1 MRRDS
6 ESTCTSP
13 GLQLPCIKTGSDD
26 AELLTATDEKS
37 RKMDR
42 VGACGLDAT
51 TPGETESGA
60 KAPIL
65 PGEWRWRARTD
76 HGWLAFFKF
85 GIGAFFAISAIAS
98 LALCLAWSLPRR
110 RRIDTESSGLRFGSG
125 RFCDA
130 GFAADDEC

>member
-1 MRRDS
+1 MHEPRPAAAMNQDRERRRGTINCYRRKKVS
-6 ESTCTSP
+6 ED
-13 GLQLPCIKTGSDD
+13 GSYG
-26 AELLTATDEKS
+26 
-37 RKMDR
+37 R
-42 VGACGLDAT
+42 VAACGLDAT

-85 GIGAFFAISAIAS
+85 GTGAFFAISAIAS
-98 LALCLAWSLPRR
+98 LACFLPRR

>member
-1 MRRDS
+1 M
-6 ESTCTSP
+6 
-13 GLQLPCIKTGSDD
+13 
-26 AELLTATDEKS
+26 
-37 RKMDR
+37 MDR

-85 GIGAFFAISAIAS
+85 GTGAFFAISAIAS